1 MSVFRLLHC
10 ARCDARRYHTSTS
23 LPVGRWSCNV
33 CKTVRDARGKGKR
46 TMSETTV
53 VNCGRC
59 GAPCRVAGPKN
70 PDARMLRR
78 SAKPEGNCINCAVAE
93 WFVLTSLRE
102 TTDPKGLLLPHIQ
115 AQFAKI
121 LKVSRADGAP
131 EEIDWQHVVDH
142 WHLPF
147 KTGKRKRETF
157 PVFDPNTL
165 GGASPRRNHVYFP
178 YEVILFRK

>member
-1 MSVFRLLHC
+1 MAWLAAMVACWSLLTLAH
-10 ARCDARRYHTSTS
+10 AADA
-23 LPVGRWSCNV
+23 
-33 CKTVRDARGKGKR
+33 
-46 TMSETTV
+46 
-53 VNCGRC
+53 
-59 GAPCRVAGPKN
+59 AP
-70 PDARMLRR
+70 
-78 SAKPEGNCINCAVAE
+78 
-93 WFVLTSLRE
+93 SLRE